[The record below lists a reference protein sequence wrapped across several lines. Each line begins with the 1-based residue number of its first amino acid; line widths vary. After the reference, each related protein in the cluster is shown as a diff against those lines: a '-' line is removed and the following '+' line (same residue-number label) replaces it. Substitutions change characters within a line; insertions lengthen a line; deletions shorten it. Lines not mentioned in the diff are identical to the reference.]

1 MSTSSTVSIH
11 LGAGRIG
18 ASIEYG
24 NLLCYSHMEKFIP
37 YARQS
42 ISAND
47 IEGVAASLN
56 QDLITRGPL
65 VETFEKEMASYCN
78 AKYAVAFNTGTAAL
92 MAAYFAA
99 DMKSSDRLITTPNTF
114 IATAGYP
121 FEIGAT
127 PVFVDIDLDTGNANL
142 DQLLWNAEPRT
153 TRGRAFVAPVHFA
166 GVALD
171 MRLFQAKVANP
182 DIVVIEDAA
191 HAIGSSYEDGKKV
204 GSCAYSDMCIFSFH
218 PAKTMTTC
226 EGGMVTT
233 NDDKLW
239 HRLKLFRNNGIERE
253 SPFISKPAATW
264 YYEVRAITG
273 NYNFT
278 EMQAALGLSQLKRLD
293 QFVDH
298 RRALVKRYRE
308 KLHGM
313 KHLKMMTDKS
323 DDYTAYHLCVVKID
337 FAAVGKTRTQFM
349 DELKA
354 KGIGTQL
361 HYIPLYE
368 HPVFKN
374 RMGNISEYFPNMETY
389 YKSALSIPLFY
400 DMTFEDVD
408 RVVVTLQ
415 EALK

>member
-1 MSTSSTVSIH
+1 
-11 LGAGRIG
+11 
-18 ASIEYG
+18 
-24 NLLCYSHMEKFIP
+24 MEKFIP

-42 ISAND
+42 ISSND
-47 IEGVAASLN
+47 IEAVVASLK

-65 VETFEKEMASYCN
+65 VEAFEKEVAAYCDV
-78 AKYAVAFNTGTAAL
+78 KYAVAFNTGTAAL

-99 DMKSSDRLITTPNTF
+99 EMKPSDRLITTPNTF

-127 PVFVDIDLDTGNANL
+127 PVFVDIDLDTGNAKL

-153 TRGRAFVAPVHFA
+153 TRGKTFITPVHFA
-166 GVALD
+166 GVTID
-171 MRLFQAKVANP
+171 MRQFQAKVANP
-182 DIVVIEDAA
+182 DTVVIEDAA

-218 PAKTMTTC
+218 PAKTLTTG

-233 NDDKLW
+233 NDDRLW
-239 HRLKLFRNNGIERE
+239 HNLKLFRNNGIERE
-253 SPFISKPAATW
+253 SPFISKPSATW

-293 QFVDH
+293 EFVAH

-313 KHLKMMTDKS
+313 KHLKMMTAKP
-323 DDYTAYHLCVVKID
+323 DDHTAYHLCVVKID
-337 FAAVGKTRTQFM
+337 FAAIRKTRTQFM

-374 RMGNISEYFPNMETY
+374 RIGNISEYFPNMESY
-389 YKSALSIPLFY
+389 YNSALSIPLY
-400 DMTFEDVD
+400 NDMTFDDLD
-408 RVVVTLQ
+408 RVVD
-415 EALK
+415 ALKSVLK